1 MTTTPRDDLD
11 QRVPDELPLLRALV
25 DEWVGGG
32 KPLKGVT
39 AVLIQHQ
46 LGSMV
51 PTVHALFELGLDP
64 ERTYFVD
71 IPYTANA
78 TALLL

>member
-32 KPLKGVT
+32 KPL
-39 AVLIQHQ
+39 
-46 LGSMV
+46 
-51 PTVHALFELGLDP
+51 
-64 ERTYFVD
+64 
-71 IPYTANA
+71 
-78 TALLL
+78 